1 MLPIANKI
9 AMVEKISISLDD
21 EIVQVI
27 DAVRGDVPRSKYIEN
42 IIRSSGMF
50 FRALWIFSDELD
62 QVSSRERWLVA
73 HTSQPMGKP
82 LHKHEGYVLASGDD
96 LKFYD
101 NQKNLVF
108 TMNRGTIK
116 GMEVGY
122 DGTFKRLRDSRGAIP
137 PMIIK
142 TERRTVYLFTS
153 PIAKKRLRGDKI
165 FRGEN
170 RALETW
176 FQDSLGMINERV

>member
-1 MLPIANKI
+1 MI

-50 FRALWIFSDELD
+50 FRALWIFSDEFE

-73 HTSQPMGKP
+73 HASQPLGKP
-82 LHKHEGYVLASGDD
+82 LHKHEGYVLASGED
-96 LKFYD
+96 LRFYD
-101 NQKNLVF
+101 NQKNFVF
-108 TMNRGTIK
+108 TMNREIIK

-122 DGTFKRLRDSRGAIP
+122 DGTFKRFRDSRGALP

-142 TERRTVYLFTS
+142 TERRTVYLFTA

-176 FQDSLGMINERV
+176 FQNSQGMTIEKVD